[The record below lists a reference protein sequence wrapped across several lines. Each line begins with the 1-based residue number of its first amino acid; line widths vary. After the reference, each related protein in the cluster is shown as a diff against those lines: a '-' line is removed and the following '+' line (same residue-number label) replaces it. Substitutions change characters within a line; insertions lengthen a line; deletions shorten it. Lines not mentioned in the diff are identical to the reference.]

1 MTMKSKLSYFKEHF
15 ITSKKELID
24 ALSERKSVID
34 DVAKKDKS
42 HSYSYYSAI
51 KDGFD
56 NFVELLSVKALP
68 TLPEPFA
75 YELNI
80 TIYSIALKMIEVI
93 DIHEYKD
100 IKGIA
105 YDVGDEYTLIEL
117 PFKLLSIEEYANENN
132 TNIKT
137 VSQWIRR
144 GKIKSAKKIGR
155 EWYIPEIAE
164 ITKPEEKCEYVWNK
178 DKTQFDD
185 EYTNLSSFTEL
196 AIIENKDDKTKFKL
210 SLYDEE
216 SGKRKETMCTVKEKE
231 KLEVMLISNNNVEYR
246 DKNILTIAH
255 KAKREEAD

>member
-1 MTMKSKLSYFKEHF
+1 MYT
-15 ITSKKELID
+15 
-24 ALSERKSVID
+24 
-34 DVAKKDKS
+34 
-42 HSYSYYSAI
+42 
-51 KDGFD
+51 
-56 NFVELLSVKALP
+56 
-68 TLPEPFA
+68 
-75 YELNI
+75 NI

-144 GKIKSAKKIGR
+144 GKIKSARKMGR

-164 ITKPEEKCEYVWNK
+164 ITKTQEKCEYIWNK

-185 EYTNLSSFTEL
+185 EYANLNSFTEI
-196 AIIENKDDKTKFKL
+196 AIVENKDDKTKFKL

-216 SGKRKETMCTVKEKE
+216 SGQRKETMCTVKEKE
-231 KLEVMLISNNNVEYR
+231 KLEVMLISNNNVEYK

-255 KAKREEAD
+255 KAK

>member
-1 MTMKSKLSYFKEHF
+1 MKNNKSYFENHF
-15 ITSKKELID
+15 ITSKHELTKV
-24 ALSERKSVID
+24 LSERKDEID
-34 DVAKKDKS
+34 IVAKKDKS

-56 NFVELLSVKALP
+56 NFVELLNVKALP

-75 YELNI
+75 YELTI
-80 TIYSIALKMIEVI
+80 TIYSIVLKMIEVVDINENKDTNVI
-93 DIHEYKD
+93 DYE
-100 IKGIA
+100 
-105 YDVGDEYTLIEL
+105 VGDEYSLIEL

-144 GKIKSAKKIGR
+144 GKIKSARKMGR

-164 ITKPEEKCEYVWNK
+164 ITKAQERCEYIWNK

-185 EYTNLSSFTEL
+185 EYANLSSFTEI
-196 AIIENKDDKTKFKL
+196 AIIENKEDKTKFKL

-216 SGKRKETMCTVKEKE
+216 SGMRKETMCTVKEKE
-231 KLEVMLISNNNVEYR
+231 KLEVMLISNNNVEYK

>member
-1 MTMKSKLSYFKEHF
+1 MKSKVSYFKEYF
-15 ITSKKELID
+15 ITSKEELID

-56 NFVELLSVKALP
+56 NFVELLSAKALP

-80 TIYSIALKMIEVI
+80 TIYSIVLKMIEVV
-93 DIHEYKD
+93 DIYEYKD
-100 IKGIA
+100 TKEIA
-105 YDVGDEYTLIEL
+105 YEPGDEYTLIEL
-117 PFKLLSIEEYANENN
+117 PFKLLSIEEYAKENN

-144 GKIKSAKKIGR
+144 GKIKSARKMGR
-155 EWYIPEIAE
+155 EWYIPEISE
-164 ITKPEEKCEYVWNK
+164 ITKPQEMCEYVWDK
-178 DKTQFDD
+178 DKVQFDN
-185 EYTNLSSFTEL
+185 EYKNLNDFTEV
-196 AIIENKDDKTKFKL
+196 AIIENKNDKTKFKI

-231 KLEVMLISNNNVEYR
+231 KLEVMLISNNNVEYK